1 MDQGTAAVEPGFFF
15 YESAHFRS
23 AFAYGLRKRAVPES
37 LGMLEPGHGHVHDCG
52 RPLHAGLRLLRGD
65 NGETVCA
72 RRRRT
77 AARRRSRAPD
87 EIKTRRYYGGC
98 A

>member
-23 AFAYGLRKRAVPES
+23 AFAYGLRKRAVSES
-37 LGMLEPGHGHVHDCG
+37 LGMLEPGHGHVHDCR
-52 RPLHAGLRLLRGD
+52 RPLHARLRLLRGD
-65 NGETVCA
+65 NSETIRA

-77 AARRRSRAPD
+77 AACRRSRAPH
-87 EIKTRRYYGGC
+87 EIETRRDHCGG